1 MSPSEARSEKAVKTP
16 QVFPPVQL
24 EAKASC
30 TWEPLL
36 VSLGWPAK
44 SRLWRARPGK
54 RPFRRKSTAEVEM
67 REGRAGRQRWGK
79 ESSGARAAIA
89 RCAEDLDLHAPQA

>member
-1 MSPSEARSEKAVKTP
+1 MKAVKTP
-16 QVFPPVQL
+16 QAFPSDYPEV
-24 EAKASC
+24 KASC

-54 RPFRRKSTAEVEM
+54 RPLRGKSTAKVEM

-79 ESSGARAAIA
+79 ESSGACAAIA
-89 RCAEDLDLHAPQA
+89 RCAADRVRGDLDLQAPQA